1 MSLRAVIYAR
11 YSSDQQKDASIED
24 QVRVC
29 LDRIQQEGWHYVRT
43 YEDRAMS
50 GASTFRPGYQHLLHD
65 VRMRGFDV
73 IVAEGLDRLS
83 RDQEDVA
90 ALFKQLKFAGIPL
103 ITLAEGEISELH
115 VGLKGT
121 MNALFL
127 KDLAIKTHRGLA
139 GRVLKGRSAGGLS
152 YGYEVVREFSADG
165 ERLRGKR
172 AIVEEQ
178 AELVRRIFRDYAA
191 GKSPRHIAQS
201 LNREGIPGPSGKA
214 WGPSTINGNRDRGT
228 GILNNELYI
237 GRLVWNRLRYAKDPM
252 TGKRVSRPN
261 DETALTVT
269 EVPELR
275 IIDDTLW
282 AAVKARQEQL
292 ALGKQL
298 GDRQGFWDRQRPRYL
313 LSGLLKCGCCGGGYS
328 IISAKLLGCST
339 ARNKGTCSNRLNIRR
354 DTLERIVLDALR
366 ENLMDPIL
374 FEAFVAAFNDEVKR
388 TQGDD
393 AARRQELERKL
404 AGTKQKIARL
414 VRAITDGIDAASV
427 REELTTLERLKVSLL
442 ADLAAPSQS
451 AKPLIHPK
459 LAELYRERVAHLEML
474 LIDDQFGPEAVEAI
488 RALVSEIVLTPNA
501 GVLEITLNG
510 NLLEMLRLARADKQK
525 PALGD
530 EDGLKQVKLVAG
542 ARNTFDLAVTI
553 IGLPR
558 IAA

>member
-29 LDRIQQEGWHYVRT
+29 LDRIQHEGWQYLRT

-50 GASTFRPGYQHLLHD
+50 GASIFRPGYQHLLHD
-65 VRMRGFDV
+65 ARMRAFDV

-90 ALFKQLKFAGIPL
+90 ALFKQLKFLGIPL

-165 ERLRGKR
+165 ERIRGKR
-172 AIVEEQ
+172 AIVEEEAQ
-178 AELVRRIFRDYAA
+178 VVRRIFRDYAA
-191 GKSPRHIAQS
+191 GKSPRHIAQA

-214 WGPSTINGNRDRGT
+214 WGPSTLNGNRDRGT
-228 GILNNELYI
+228 GVLNNELYI

-252 TGKRVSRPN
+252 TGRRVSRPN
-261 DETALTVT
+261 DSRALTVT

-275 IIDDTLW
+275 IIDDALW
-282 AAVKARQEQL
+282 NAVKARQAQL
-292 ALGKQL
+292 ALGKQP
-298 GDRQGFWDRQRPRYL
+298 GQGFWDRRRPRYL

-374 FEAFVAAFNDEVKR
+374 FEAFAAAFNDEVKR
-388 TQGDD
+388 TRGDD
-393 AARRQELERKL
+393 AARRQELDRKL
-404 AGTKQKIARL
+404 ASTNQKIGRL

-427 REELTTLERLKVSLL
+427 REELTTLERLKDSLL
-442 ADLAAPSQS
+442 VELAAP
-451 AKPLIHPK
+451 AKDDKPLIHPK
-459 LAELYRERVAHLEML
+459 LAEVYRERVRHLEML
-474 LIDDQFGPEAVEAI
+474 LTDDQLGPEAVEAI
-488 RALVSEIVLTPNA
+488 RSLVSEIVLTPNA

-510 NLLEMLRLARADKQK
+510 NLVEMLRLAHADKQK
-525 PALGD
+525 PVLGD

-542 ARNTFDLAVTI
+542 AGFEPATFRL
-553 IGLPR
+553 
-558 IAA
+558 